1 LKKIGRKVAI
11 ITDDPGWH
19 GEQLKSSLNN
29 YGLESSY
36 LSLTNCSLQIAGENS
51 TIKLPDFDTL
61 PLGVFVRGVP
71 GGTLEQVIF
80 RLNILHTLNN
90 YGIVVYNSPKAI
102 ERTVDKPYTSIT
114 LAYSGLPTPKTWICE
129 STKQANQI
137 VEKEWIKNN
146 KIIQK
151 PLFGSQGI
159 GIHLIDQATGLIYDE
174 KFAGVYY
181 LQEYIER
188 KDDNFKDIRV
198 LVVDGT
204 AKAAMTRHSND
215 WITNR
220 ARGASCELLEL
231 NEKLSYLSET
241 ACKVL
246 DIDYA
251 GVDLIEDKNGSLH
264 IIEVNS
270 IPAWFGLQK
279 VINFNISDC
288 LIKSFIKKI
297 TKNNSLSACTN

>member
-1 LKKIGRKVAI
+1 MKKIGRKVAI

-198 LVVDGT
+198 LEIDHIIP
-204 AKAAMTRHSND
+204 KM
-215 WITNR
+215 NR
-220 ARGASCELLEL
+220 KYELNSSGFPHATKLSGHELL
-231 NEKLSYLSET
+231 NY
-241 ACKVL
+241 
-246 DIDYA
+246 
-251 GVDLIEDKNGSLH
+251 
-264 IIEVNS
+264 
-270 IPAWFGLQK
+270 
-279 VINFNISDC
+279 
-288 LIKSFIKKI
+288 IKK
-297 TKNNSLSACTN
+297 NNFPIDRYQVLCRKCNSSKADKPRCYHQLYN